1 MTETL
6 DSSFLDTSIV
16 YKKFDFS
23 NKTFL
28 YSKIHKNGRVKH
40 CSSYLILWSK
50 FHFQVFKF
58 TFLKVVIDFVIIW
71 RILILAICL
80 ILILWK
86 NLCYNFISFLPK
98 SNLEFFFKAEWYKI
112 SSIFRKK
119 TISVKIKLLQFSKN
133 VSRNEGE
140 NFCHY
145 FSYYDFAS
153 STL

>member
-1 MTETL
+1 MECQVHIGIRALPQLHPCTHSGNFKIYDKIKAIKREVVTETW

-16 YKKFDFS
+16 YKKFDFR

-28 YSKIHKNGRVKH
+28 YWKIHKNGRVKH

-86 NLCYNFISFLPK
+86 NLMWPPK
-98 SNLEFFFKAEWYKI
+98 CMMEE
-112 SSIFRKK
+112 
-119 TISVKIKLLQFSKN
+119 T
-133 VSRNEGE
+133 E
-140 NFCHY
+140 
-145 FSYYDFAS
+145 
-153 STL
+153 